1 MWHNGILFSHKEEWN
16 CVIYRKMDGTGEH
29 HVKWNK
35 PASQRQVS
43 DVFSH
48 MWNVWEIKKDIKVNV
63 ALKGKGG
70 VGEG

>member
-1 MWHNGILFSHKEEWN
+1 
-16 CVIYRKMDGTGEH
+16 
-29 HVKWNK
+29 
-35 PASQRQVS
+35 VS